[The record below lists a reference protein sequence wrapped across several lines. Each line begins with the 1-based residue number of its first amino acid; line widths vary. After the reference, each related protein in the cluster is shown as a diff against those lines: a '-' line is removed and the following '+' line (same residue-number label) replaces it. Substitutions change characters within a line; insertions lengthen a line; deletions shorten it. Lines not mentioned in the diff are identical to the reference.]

1 MSDSEM
7 RFERGGLVIA
17 LSRIGNIGTM
27 AWLGTSDSR
36 DPSEFLE
43 PVFRRALEKL
53 QDCQLIIDFSGLEFM
68 NSSTVSPIIALLK
81 NIDSKGITCSV
92 QFSDVDWQR
101 THMRCLRTISRA
113 LPHVS
118 VDTKRPG
125 SLRSPA

>member
-7 RFERGGLVIA
+7 RFEQGGLVIS
-17 LSRIGNIGTM
+17 LSRNGNLGRM

-53 QDCQLIIDFSGLEFM
+53 QDCQLVIDFSGLEFM

-81 NIDSKGITCSV
+81 NIDAKGISCSV

-113 LPHVS
+113 LPHIT
-118 VDTKRPG
+118 VDTKQTG
-125 SLRSPA
+125 S